1 MKAGKIVIGLV
12 VGYIAIVVIFES
24 MLGFIQPENAS
35 TFIITTT
42 NNEGVKSTR
51 VLTRNLS
58 NDQLYASANHWPRA
72 WYHDVL
78 EHPTVQ
84 IDMDGI
90 VASYLAIPVD
100 EEEHKRVDRDNP
112 HGPIFTF
119 LIGFAPREI
128 LRLEP
133 ITDSVPMLDQESIL
147 ESTLE
152 PETQQNDDLDP

>member
-1 MKAGKIVIGLV
+1 MKAGKIVIGLA

-24 MLGFIQPENAS
+24 MLGFFQPENAS
-35 TFIITTT
+35 TFIITIT
-42 NNEGVKSTR
+42 NNEGKKSTR

-58 NDQLYASANHWPRA
+58 NDQIYASANHWPRA

-78 EHPTVQ
+78 ENPTVQ

-90 VASYLAIPVD
+90 VANYLAIPVD
-100 EEEHKRVDRDNP
+100 EEEHKRVDQENP
-112 HGPIFTF
+112 HSAMFKF

-128 LRLEP
+128 LRLVP
-133 ITDSVPMLDQESIL
+133 ITDSVPMLDQVSTL

-152 PETQQNDDLDP
+152 PEIPPNIDLNQ